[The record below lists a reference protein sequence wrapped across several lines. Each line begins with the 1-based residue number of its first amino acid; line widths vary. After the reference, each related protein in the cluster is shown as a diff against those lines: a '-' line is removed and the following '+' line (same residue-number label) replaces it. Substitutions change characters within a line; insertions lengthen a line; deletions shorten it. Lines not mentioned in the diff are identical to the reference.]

1 MVDKLDKLKKNDRQE
16 QNSIRNYILI
26 HRVSEKQN
34 EDLVIKTFHKQM
46 QIEIEKED
54 IDRSHRLG
62 KCTNSNGRS
71 RPITVKFARYNALSK
86 VFKSKK
92 RT

>member
-1 MVDKLDKLKKNDRQE
+1 
-16 QNSIRNYILI
+16 
-26 HRVSEKQN
+26 
-34 EDLVIKTFHKQM
+34 M
-46 QIEIEKED
+46 QIKIEKED